1 MVKVNWVESKLKSP
15 LKQLLIIILTVAWF
29 PSFAQNLEERSP
41 DIVNPQHFDDNY
53 ELIEINLTPCDNAL
67 LLDKEASKAYN
78 DSLGS
83 NSVEDIHFS
92 HDTIFVQ
99 TRIVEECCLSFIGD
113 VKSSSTQIN
122 LQYQT
127 QGIAC
132 SCLCCYGLQYVLI
145 QKRAVPKDR
154 MKVLINN
161 VLPDYGLIYLTRE

>member
-1 MVKVNWVESKLKSP
+1 M
-15 LKQLLIIILTVAWF
+15 KQLVIIILTVAWIS
-29 PSFAQNLEERSP
+29 PFAQNLNKRPP
-41 DIVNPQHFDDNY
+41 DIVNPNHSDDNY
-53 ELIEINLTPCDNAL
+53 ELIEINLTPCGNAL

-83 NSVEDIHFS
+83 NSVEHIHYS
-92 HDTIFVQ
+92 RDTIFVQ

-132 SCLCCYGLQYVLI
+132 SCICCYGLQYVLI
-145 QKRAVPKDR
+145 QKGTIPKDSI
-154 MKVLINN
+154 KVLIND
-161 VLPDYGLIYLTRE
+161 VLPDYGLKYLKGE